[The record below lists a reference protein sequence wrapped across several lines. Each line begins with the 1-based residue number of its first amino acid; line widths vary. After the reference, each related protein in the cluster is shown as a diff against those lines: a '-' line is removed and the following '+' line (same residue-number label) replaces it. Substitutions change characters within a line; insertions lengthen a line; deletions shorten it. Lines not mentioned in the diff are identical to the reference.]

1 MATGSRRSLAGKVAV
16 VTGAGRG
23 LGRAYAE
30 ALAARG
36 AHVCVAE
43 VDPEAGERAA
53 AALPDACFFHADV
66 GDPDQVQ
73 ACLQFVL
80 SELGRVDVLVNNA
93 GNVGLFPSLDIT
105 RVQWAGVL
113 RVNLISTFMCSQTF
127 GRRMIRQGDGGAI
140 VNVSSIASLATF
152 PMRASYAAAKA
163 GIGALTKVLAVEWAA
178 YGIRV
183 NAIAPGMTVTER
195 SADLKKT
202 GLFDDAAIVTRI
214 PLGRMASVHE
224 IAEVVALLASP
235 EASYVTGQT
244 WFVDGGWTARG
255 TV

>member
-1 MATGSRRSLAGKVAV
+1 MATGNSRSLAGKVAV

-36 AHVCVAE
+36 ARICVAE
-43 VDPEAGERAA
+43 VDPETGASAA
-53 AALPDACFFHADV
+53 AALPDGRFYQTDV
-66 GDPDQVQ
+66 GDPEQVQ
-73 ACLQFVL
+73 ACLEFVL
-80 SELGRVDVLVNNA
+80 REFGRVDVLVNNA
-93 GNVGLFPSLDIT
+93 GNVGLFPSLKIT
-105 RVQWAGVL
+105 RAQWDAVL
-113 RVNLISTFMCSQTF
+113 RVNLVSTFLCSQAF
-127 GRRMIRQGDGGAI
+127 GREMIRQGDGGAI
-140 VNVSSIASLATF
+140 VNVSSIASAAMF

-163 GIGALTKVLAVEWAA
+163 GINALTRVLAVEWAVHR
-178 YGIRV
+178 IRV
-183 NAIAPGMTVTER
+183 NAVAPGMTMTER

-202 GLFDDAAIVTRI
+202 GLFDDAAITARI
-214 PLGRMASVHE
+214 PLGRMARPHE

-235 EASYVTGQT
+235 EASYVTGQV